1 MDDLDVRPRI
11 NRWTKARRD
20 LIFGPGLA
28 ECLVQPHF
36 VVSGSGIDQAIP
48 GMPGINRQSKDVLIE
63 TISRDISLGLS
74 AHMIF
79 PVMSESEK
87 DDEGTKAADDGMP
100 LQSVVR
106 DLKEKFGDEI
116 LLMTDACLCTST
128 DHGHCGLLEGKN
140 IVNDPS
146 VETLVGISLSHARAG
161 TDYVCLSDMMDGR
174 VLSVRRA
181 LEKEG
186 FNSTGI
192 MSYSVKYASSFYGPF
207 RDAASSAPSFGD
219 RSSHQMDV
227 RSDYREAILE
237 AKTDVEEGC
246 DIAMVK
252 PGLPYL
258 DVLKEVSSSIERP
271 VAVYNVSGEY
281 SMVMGYANDSI
292 QRKRVVLEILGSFI
306 RAGADIIVSYHSREA
321 IREGWV

>member
-63 TISRDISLGLS
+63 TISRDFSLGLS

-79 PVMSESEK
+79 PVMSDSEK
-87 DDEGTKAADDGMP
+87 DKWGTKAADDGMP

-106 DLKEKFGDEI
+106 DLKERFGDEI

>member
-20 LIFGPGLA
+20 LIFGPGLG
-28 ECLVQPHF
+28 ESLVQPHF

>member
-1 MDDLDVRPRI
+1 MDDLDIRPRI

-28 ECLVQPHF
+28 KSLVQPHF

-63 TISRDISLGLS
+63 TISRDLSVGLS

-87 DDEGTKAADDGMP
+87 DNGGTKAADDGMP

-106 DLKEKFGDEI
+106 ELKQMFGDEI

-128 DHGHCGLLEGKN
+128 DHGHCGLLEGNN

-281 SMVMGYANDSI
+281 SMVMGYAKDSI
-292 QRKRVVLEILGSFI
+292 QRKRMVLEILGSFI

-321 IREGWV
+321 FREGWV

>member
-1 MDDLDVRPRI
+1 
-11 NRWTKARRD
+11 
-20 LIFGPGLA
+20 
-28 ECLVQPHF
+28 
-36 VVSGSGIDQAIP
+36 
-48 GMPGINRQSKDVLIE
+48 MPGINRQSKDVLIE

>member
-28 ECLVQPHF
+28 KSLVQPHF

-63 TISRDISLGLS
+63 TISRDLSVGLS

-87 DDEGTKAADDGMP
+87 DNGGTKAADDGMP

-292 QRKRVVLEILGSFI
+292 QRKRVVLEILGSFV

>member
-1 MDDLDVRPRI
+1 MGDLDVRPRI

-20 LIFGPGLA
+20 LIFGSRLA
-28 ECLVQPHF
+28 QSLVQPHF
-36 VVSGSGIDQAIP
+36 VVSGSGIDQTIP
-48 GMPGINRQSKDVLIE
+48 GMPSINRQSKDVLIE
-63 TISRDISLGLS
+63 TISRDLSLGLS

-87 DDEGTKAADDGMP
+87 DHGGTKAADDGMP

-128 DHGHCGLLEGKN
+128 DHGHCGLLEGHN

-161 TDYVCLSDMMDGR
+161 ADYVCLSDMMDGR

-181 LEKEG
+181 FEKEG
-186 FNSTGI
+186 FNSIGI

-207 RDAASSAPSFGD
+207 RNAASSSPSFGD

-237 AKTDVEEGC
+237 ARTDVEEGC

-258 DVLKEVSSSIERP
+258 DVLKEVSSNIKRP

-281 SMVMGYANDSI
+281 SMVMGYAKDSI

>member
-1 MDDLDVRPRI
+1 MDDLDIRPRI

-28 ECLVQPHF
+28 KSLVQPHF

-63 TISRDISLGLS
+63 TISRDLSVGLS

-87 DDEGTKAADDGMP
+87 DNGGTKAADDGMP

-106 DLKEKFGDEI
+106 ELKQMFGDEI

-128 DHGHCGLLEGKN
+128 DHGHCGLLEGNN

-281 SMVMGYANDSI
+281 SMVMGYAKDSI
-292 QRKRVVLEILGSFI
+292 QRKRMVLEILGSFI

-321 IREGWV
+321 IREGWA

>member
-28 ECLVQPHF
+28 KSLVQPHF

-63 TISRDISLGLS
+63 TISRDLSVGLS

-87 DDEGTKAADDGMP
+87 DNGGTKAADDGMP

>member
-1 MDDLDVRPRI
+1 M
-11 NRWTKARRD
+11 
-20 LIFGPGLA
+20 
-28 ECLVQPHF
+28 
-36 VVSGSGIDQAIP
+36 
-48 GMPGINRQSKDVLIE
+48 
-63 TISRDISLGLS
+63 
-74 AHMIF
+74 
-79 PVMSESEK
+79 ES
-87 DDEGTKAADDGMP
+87 
-100 LQSVVR
+100 
-106 DLKEKFGDEI
+106 
-116 LLMTDACLCTST
+116 
-128 DHGHCGLLEGKN
+128 
-140 IVNDPS
+140 
-146 VETLVGISLSHARAG
+146 LVGISLSHARAG

>member
-1 MDDLDVRPRI
+1 VNDLDIRPRI

-20 LIFGPGLA
+20 LVFGASIA
-28 ECLVQPHF
+28 ESLVQPHF
-36 VVSGSGIDQAIP
+36 VVSGRGIDDEIP
-48 GMPGINRQSKDVLIE
+48 GMPGINRQSMDILIE
-63 TISRDISLGLS
+63 TISQDLSLGLF

-79 PVMSESEK
+79 PVMGESEK
-87 DDEGTKAADDGMP
+87 DPEGTKAADDGMP
-100 LQSVVR
+100 LQR
-106 DLKEKFGDEI
+106 TIRELKEMFGDEI

-128 DHGHCGLLEGKN
+128 DHGHCGLLEGHN

-161 TDYVCLSDMMDGR
+161 ADYVCLSDMMDGR

-181 LEKEG
+181 FEKEG
-186 FNSTGI
+186 LKSTGI

-207 RDAASSAPSFGD
+207 RHAASSAPAFGD
-219 RSSHQMDV
+219 RSSHQMDT

-237 AKTDVEEGC
+237 ARGDVEEGC
-246 DIAMVK
+246 DISMVK

-258 DVLKEVSSSIERP
+258 DVLREVSSNIERP

-281 SMVMGYANDSI
+281 SMVMGYAKEPE
-292 QRKRVVLEILGSFI
+292 QRKRVVLEVLGSFR

-321 IREGWV
+321 VREGWV